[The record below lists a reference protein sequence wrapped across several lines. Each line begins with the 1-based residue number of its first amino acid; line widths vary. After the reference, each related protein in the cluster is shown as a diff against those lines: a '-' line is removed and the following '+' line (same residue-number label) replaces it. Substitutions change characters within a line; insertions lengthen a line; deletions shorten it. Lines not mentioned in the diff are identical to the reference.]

1 MNNLKVKITAKITN
15 IEKAEELYHRWCYED
30 DNEIG
35 CVDDFLV
42 EMAKW
47 KDEQLLKELSK
58 LSLSSNPHD
67 YIVWV
72 YNKEKELR
80 EQLGQLK
87 NLKNK
92 NHGN

>member
-1 MNNLKVKITAKITN
+1 MEKITN
-15 IEKAEELYHRWCYED
+15 IEKAEELYHRWCDWD
-30 DNEIG
+30 DDELG
-35 CVDDFLV
+35 CVGDFLV

-47 KDEQLLKELSK
+47 KDEQLLEELSK

-72 YNKEKELR
+72 GNKEKELR
-80 EQLGQLK
+80 EQLEQLK
-87 NLKNK
+87 NFKNK